1 MRILE
6 NTAKRIEKIKM
17 VHKRIQ
23 EMKNLE
29 RRSCQRTTGLSLYL
43 ILRIIELRC
52 LNRSDITETSKCIL
66 SCFGVRME

>member
-6 NTAKRIEKIKM
+6 NIAKRIEKIKM

-29 RRSCQRTTGLSLYL
+29 RRSCQGTTGLSLYL
-43 ILRIIELRC
+43 ILRIIQIRC
-52 LNRSDITETSKCIL
+52 LNRSDVTETSKCIL